1 MKKGQKMSDKIIY
14 KKQEIKSKWQQKRN
28 IKKAR
33 IKKTMSRNCSDNYQ
47 ETCKRPNCHFDKMQ
61 KKAFF
66 LTKFEGLVGIR
77 KSAKNG
83 LR

>member
-1 MKKGQKMSDKIIY
+1 MSDKITY

-33 IKKTMSRNCSDNYQ
+33 IKKTMSRKYSDNCKK
-47 ETCKRPNCHFDKMQ
+47 TCKRSNCHFDKMQ

-66 LTKFEGLVGIR
+66 LIKFEGLVG
-77 KSAKNG
+77 S
-83 LR
+83 